1 MTRVC
6 RVGCV
11 SCVSCTVTF
20 TFGHQPNVRANKC
33 LISYALSLAL
43 LYQPSAISLSPQSLF
58 SSVTFLPFIPPH
70 PYNSSQLY
78 PSADTVVILDA
89 TSLRLVRTLAFSQVF
104 PSRDHVS
111 ARITSLAV
119 DPALKL
125 VCTSLPI
132 TMRFPLIPALLLYI
146 LRWLPHPVR
155 GLPFGPS
162 PESLPALGLFT
173 HRSLFPMTSTSQLS
187 TVDPVSLS
195 CCYVSFTIAHLVQ
208 ASWPSQHNQHCLYT
222 L

>member
-1 MTRVC
+1 MRRVC
-6 RVGCV
+6 VRARVLPV
-11 SCVSCTVTF
+11 RPLSLTVTL
-20 TFGHQPNVRANKC
+20 TNKC
-33 LISYALSLAL
+33 SISYALSLAL
-43 LYQPSAISLSPQSLF
+43 LYQPSAISLPPQSLF
-58 SSVTFLPFIPPH
+58 SSVTYLPFIPPH
-70 PYNSSQLY
+70 PYNPSQLY

-132 TMRFPLIPALLLYI
+132 TNPFTTYPCLASISIPF
-146 LRWLPHPVR
+146 RWLPRPVR

-162 PESLPALGLFT
+162 PKSPPALGLST

-187 TVDPVSLS
+187 TVDPVSLP
-195 CCYVSFTIAHLVQ
+195 CCYAFFIIAHLVQ
-208 ASWPSQHNQHCLYT
+208 ASWPSQHNQRCLYT